1 MGKIGITTTIPVEI
15 VYAAGHT
22 PVDLNNV
29 FVTHHNSYE
38 LVEAAEVFGLPRN
51 LCAWIKGIFSS
62 TTSNSRLDAVIG
74 VTQGDCSNTRA
85 LMEVIELLG
94 IEVIPFAFPT
104 DRDSKALAREL
115 EKLTKILGAS
125 ASDVRKTKKRL
136 DQVRAQAQRID
147 ELTWTE
153 NKISGEE
160 NHLTLVNLSDFRGDF
175 RKYTG
180 ELSELIDRAGERRP
194 FQETVRLGFMGV
206 PPIFTDLYEVVES
219 LDARIVYNEIQHQYS
234 MPEKTDDII
243 EQYSRYTYPYGIYPR
258 LEFIKKEIGKRNIH
272 GLIHYV
278 QSFCYHQ
285 VEDLI
290 VRRELTEIPIL
301 TLEGDKPGTLDSR
314 SRLRLE
320 AFIELIKG

>member
-29 FVTHHNSYE
+29 FITDPNSYK
-38 LVEAAEVFGLPRN
+38 LVEAAEAFGLPRN

-62 TTSNSRLDAVIG
+62 TVSNSRFEAVIG

-85 LMEVIELLG
+85 LMEVLEHMG
-94 IEVIPFAFPT
+94 IPVIPFAFPA
-104 DRDSKALAREL
+104 DRDTKTLAREL
-115 EKLTKILGAS
+115 EKLRKALGAS
-125 ASDVRKTKKRL
+125 PADVRKTKKRL
-136 DQVRAQAQRID
+136 DHIRAQAERID
-147 ELTWTE
+147 ELTWRE
-153 NKISGEE
+153 NRISGEE
-160 NHLTLVNLSDFRGDF
+160 NHLALVNLSDFRGDHG
-175 RKYTG
+175 KYTG
-180 ELSELIDRAGERRP
+180 ELSELIDKAGERRP
-194 FQETVRLGFMGV
+194 FQESVRLGFIGV
-206 PPIFTDLYEVVES
+206 PSIFTDLYKAVES
-219 LDARIVYNEIQHQYS
+219 LDARVVYNEIQHQYS

-243 EQYSRYTYPYGIYPR
+243 EQYLRYTYPYGIYAR
-258 LEFIKKEIGKRNIH
+258 LDFIKKEINNRDIH

-301 TLEGDKPGTLDSR
+301 TLEGDKPGPIDSR